1 MIVLFRS
8 GGGGRRC
15 RGGLAGMGG
24 WREATTNGGSYCSC
38 PPRHL
43 LGLISAG
50 EALAPETTK
59 TRTKPKVPR
68 TSMARRSLGFVFR
81 RDGGE
86 RILGDEGAG
95 CVQTEFMQT
104 IRLRPVGYR
113 AARPQGVLP
122 GLFLPVFLARMAP
135 TECRKAPPPRRKR
148 GPRGLSAVPARRDSS
163 TRARLLE

>member
-15 RGGLAGMGG
+15 RGGSAGMGG

-104 IRLRPVGYR
+104 IRLRPVGCR

-122 GLFLPVFLARMAP
+122 GLFLSVFLARQANKTP
-135 TECRKAPPPRRKR
+135 CGRAC
-148 GPRGLSAVPARRDSS
+148 PA
-163 TRARLLE
+163 